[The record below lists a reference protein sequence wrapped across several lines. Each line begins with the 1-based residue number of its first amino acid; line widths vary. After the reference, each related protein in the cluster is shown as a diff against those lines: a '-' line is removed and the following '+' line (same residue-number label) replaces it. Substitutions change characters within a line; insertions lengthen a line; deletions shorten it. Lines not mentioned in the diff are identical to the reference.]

1 MNNSTTDAGLIE
13 VLLERL
19 EKQRLPR
26 LLALKDKVDE
36 GSSLDDLDLD
46 FLEKSIADARKVIPI
61 IDRHPEYQ
69 SLATKVMELY
79 KDISEKALKIEKG
92 SFN

>member
-1 MNNSTTDAGLIE
+1 MNNSTTDTGLIQ

-19 EKQRLPR
+19 EKHRLPR
-26 LLALKDKVDE
+26 LLALQDKVHSGVSPDNA
-36 GSSLDDLDLD
+36 DLD
-46 FLEKSIADARKVIPI
+46 FLENAIADARKVIPI

-69 SLATKVMELY
+69 SLATKVIELY
-79 KDISEKALKIEKG
+79 KDISEKALQIEKG

>member
-1 MNNSTTDAGLIE
+1 MNDSSMDTGLIE

-26 LLALKDKVDE
+26 LLAIKEKVE
-36 GSSLDDLDLD
+36 GGHSLDDFDVD
-46 FLEKSIADARKVIPI
+46 FLEKSMKDARSFMPI

-69 SLATKVMELY
+69 SLAAKVMELY
-79 KDISEKALKIEKG
+79 KSISEKALEIETK
-92 SFN
+92 S

>member
-1 MNNSTTDAGLIE
+1 MNDSTMEAGLIE

-26 LLALKDKVDE
+26 LLDIKEKVD
-36 GSSLDDLDLD
+36 GGHPLDDFDVD
-46 FLEKSIADARKVIPI
+46 YLEKSMEDARSFIPV

-69 SLATKVMELY
+69 PLAAKVMDLY
-79 KDISEKALKIEKG
+79 KTISEKALEIEKN
-92 SFN
+92 S

>member
-1 MNNSTTDAGLIE
+1 MNDSTMDAGLIE

-26 LLALKDKVDE
+26 LLAIKEKVD
-36 GSSLDDLDLD
+36 GGHSLDDFDVD
-46 FLEKSIADARKVIPI
+46 YLEKSMEDARSFISV

-69 SLATKVMELY
+69 SLAAKVMDLY
-79 KDISEKALKIEKG
+79 KTISEKALEIEK
-92 SFN
+92 NI

>member
-1 MNNSTTDAGLIE
+1 MNDSTMDTGLIE

-26 LLALKDKVDE
+26 LLAIKEKVD
-36 GSSLDDLDLD
+36 GGHSLDDFDVD
-46 FLEKSIADARKVIPI
+46 FLEKAMADARSFIPV

-69 SLATKVMELY
+69 PLAAKVMELY
-79 KDISEKALKIEKG
+79 KTITEKALEIEKN
-92 SFN
+92 S

>member
-1 MNNSTTDAGLIE
+1 MNDSTMETGLIE

-26 LLALKDKVDE
+26 LLAIKEKVE
-36 GSSLDDLDLD
+36 GGHSLDDFDVD
-46 FLEKSIADARKVIPI
+46 FLEKSMADARSFIPI

-69 SLATKVMELY
+69 PLAAKVMDLY
-79 KDISEKALKIEKG
+79 KTISEKALEIEKN
-92 SFN
+92 S